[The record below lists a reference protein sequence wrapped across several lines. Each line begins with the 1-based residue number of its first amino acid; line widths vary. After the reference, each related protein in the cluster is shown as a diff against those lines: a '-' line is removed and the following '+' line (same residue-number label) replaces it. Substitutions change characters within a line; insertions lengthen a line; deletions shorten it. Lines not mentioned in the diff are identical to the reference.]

1 MKLCCQITF
10 SFLATE
16 QFKGGSQGPCLAL
29 GYCSSGEKSW
39 CCKLA
44 VLTEM
49 NAPPALLFV
58 CTEWH
63 HQRSSSQEASRNSHN
78 LSVCAAKCYA
88 KNKYLSYP
96 TGLTK
101 LQMKKK
107 MNLVSGNKEISATA
121 SLSLYLCTT
130 SPCNFWDSFQHVPLK
145 HENGG
150 Q

>member
-16 QFKGGSQGPCLAL
+16 QFKGGSQGPCWHWGIVAQ
-29 GYCSSGEKSW
+29 EKKVDAV
-39 CCKLA
+39 KLA

-49 NAPPALLFV
+49 NAPPAPLFV

-63 HQRSSSQEASRNSHN
+63 HQRSSSQGASRNSHN
-78 LSVCAAKCYA
+78 LSVCAAKCYTE
-88 KNKYLSYP
+88 NKYLSYP
-96 TGLTK
+96 TGPAK

-130 SPCNFWDSFQHVPLK
+130 SPRNF
-145 HENGG
+145 
-150 Q
+150 